1 MYYTMIKTKAFFL
14 ILLFVSF
21 FGKVFAENDT
31 IILKSDDTID
41 RISMDLD
48 SLAND
53 WYVRLTLNGNV
64 QSEVNDS
71 AIIEFPD
78 SIYED
83 RISRINS
90 VVFLPYN
97 KIIRN
102 HIHVYTGKQQDKFRI
117 ILGLQNY
124 YFPMIEDIFE
134 SYGIPAELKY
144 MAVIESALNPN
155 AVSRMG
161 ATGLWQF
168 MYSTGRMYGLTVN
181 SIIDE
186 RRDPVKATYAAARY
200 LKDLFGIYNDWML
213 AIAAYNCGPGNVNK
227 AIARS
232 GNKKDYW
239 GIYNRLPRE
248 TRGYIPQYV
257 AATYAMTY
265 YKDHNIKPIYVD
277 MPFATDTVMINKDMH
292 LAQISEVLNIPLGE
306 LKSLNPQY
314 RTGMIPGKSKPMSLT
329 LPITN
334 LGHFIELHD
343 TIVGYKSDVYLS
355 NASRVVNPSTSTY
368 QTPDVKGKTKLIYIV
383 QSGDNLGY
391 ISEWYKIGLSSLR
404 SWNNI
409 YGNTIREGQKLVIY
423 VDPSTSDYYSKVT
436 EMSFAQK
443 QAMIGKPATVNQ
455 PEIITQ
461 VGADTEYIYYTVRN
475 GDTLWDIVKKF
486 ENVTEKEILSI
497 NSIKD
502 ASKLQVGQQI
512 KIKRKG

>member
-1 MYYTMIKTKAFFL
+1 MIKSR
-14 ILLFVSF
+14 ILLLTLMFISV
-21 FGKVFAENDT
+21 FGSLLAENDT
-31 IILKSDDTID
+31 IILKSDNTIE
-41 RISMDLD
+41 RISVDLD
-48 SLAND
+48 SLIND
-53 WYVRLTLNGNV
+53 WYVKLALNGNIV
-64 QSEVNDS
+64 SELNDS
-71 AIIEFPD
+71 AIVEFPD
-78 SIYED
+78 SVYSE
-83 RISRINS
+83 RISKINS
-90 VVFLPYN
+90 IVSLTYN
-97 KIIRN
+97 RIIRN

-124 YFPMIEDIFE
+124 YFPMIEDIFD

-168 MYSTGRMYGLTVN
+168 MYSTGRMYGLTIN

-186 RRDPVKATYAAARY
+186 RRDPVKSTYAAARY
-200 LKDLFGIYNDWML
+200 LKDLYGIYNDWML
-213 AIAAYNCGPGNVNK
+213 VIAAYNCGPGNVNK
-227 AIARS
+227 AIRRS

-239 GIYNRLPRE
+239 AIYYRLPRE

-265 YKDHNIKPIYVD
+265 YGEHKISPIYVD

-292 LAQISEVLNIPLGE
+292 LSQISEVLAIPPGE

-314 RTGMIPGKSKPMSLT
+314 RTGFIPGSSKPMSLT

-334 LGHFIELHD
+334 LGHFIDLHD
-343 TIVGYKSDVYLS
+343 TIIGYKSDIYLNKS
-355 NASRVVNPSTSTY
+355 SRVVNPVSSTY
-368 QTPDVKGKTKLIYIV
+368 QTPDVKGKTKLLYTV

-391 ISEWYKIGLSSLR
+391 IAEWYKIGLSSLR

-423 VDPSTSDYYSKVT
+423 VDPSASDYYSKVT
-436 EMSFAQK
+436 GMSFEQK
-443 QAMIGKPATVNQ
+443 QQMIGKTVPVNI
-455 PEIITQ
+455 PETIAQ
-461 VGADTEYIYYTVRN
+461 SAPDSEYLYYTVRD

-486 ENVTEKEILSI
+486 ENVTEKDILSI

-502 ASKLQVGQQI
+502 ASKLQVGQQL
-512 KIKRKG
+512 KIRKKG